1 MNHVLD
7 QPTTLSELREA
18 LVTQI
23 RVIGALVL
31 RETKTRFGDS
41 KLGYAWAI
49 FEPLVH
55 VAVLSLFYYAL
66 NRVSPVGKSV
76 ELFFATGYFAFMFYD
91 KTATRV
97 TGAITANKALLHLP
111 VVKNMDVI
119 LARAFLEL
127 LTGITVFA
135 LILVAF
141 HMVGVEGALPINP
154 LQLVGAALVMWCL
167 GLGVGCINA
176 LLNMKFSAWDKL
188 FRLVTRPLYLLSG
201 ILFMVERIP
210 PPISTYLLYNPTLH
224 GVEWMR
230 AAFFE
235 GYGVYSLDRGYLIT
249 WAVGMLVLGLA
260 VERIMRR
267 RISVAG

>member
-1 MNHVLD
+1 MSHVLE

-18 LVTQI
+18 LVTQT

-49 FEPLVH
+49 LEPLVH
-55 VAVLSLFYYAL
+55 VAVLSLFYYTL

-111 VVKNMDVI
+111 IVKNMDVI

-127 LTGITVFA
+127 ITGLTVFA
-135 LILVAF
+135 LII
-141 HMVGVEGALPINP
+141 VGFLAVGIESALPIYP
-154 LQLVGAALVMWCL
+154 LQLVGAALVMWIL
-167 GLGVGCINA
+167 GLGIGCINA
-176 LLNMKFSAWDKL
+176 LMNMKFAAWDKI
-188 FRLVTRPLYLLSG
+188 FRLATRPLYLLSG

-230 AAFFE
+230 AAFYD
-235 GYGVYSLDRGYLIT
+235 GYGTYSLDRGYLVA
-249 WAVGMLVLGLA
+249 WAVSLLVLGLS
-260 VERIMRR
+260 VERLMRK